1 VTGARRFAV
10 ALVFWLGAAT
20 ASPCQVPG
28 VGKRA
33 AAVPPEPAAV
43 DSTPST
49 EQPAV
54 DSLGEGNPRGALYRY
69 LMDARN
75 ARWSDA
81 AGALDLSGIAQDQR
95 AVQGPLLARQLKVVL
110 DRTIWFDF
118 DKISD
123 RPNGTITEG
132 IPDDVERIGTIETAS
147 GPVDLTMRRVA
158 DPEAGGRPVWKFSP
172 VLIERLPALYEE
184 FRYGWIGEHAPD
196 ALHTMGP
203 TNLEKWQVLGLLAL
217 VVFAWVSSWLV
228 ARGVLSV
235 VRPIAART
243 RTHVDNR
250 LLATLPRPVRW
261 TIALAIIWAFLPA
274 LDFSISASAWT
285 RRGLVAF
292 GFVTFM
298 LYVAAAAEAIAQ
310 AARER
315 FVRDGQR
322 SGAGVVNVAIR
333 MVKILL
339 VIIAVTVLLQF
350 FGFNVTA
357 IFAGLGIGGIAV
369 ALAAQKTIE
378 NLLGGLTLM
387 ADKPVRIGDYCRFGT
402 QEGWVEDVGLRSTR
416 VRTLARTVIS
426 VPNAEFSNVQIENL
440 TERDRIRFFTT
451 LNLRYE
457 TTPDQMRHVL
467 AGLRTLFLAHPKVGS
482 EMLRVRLAHFGASSL
497 DIEINSY
504 VMTADTDEF
513 QAVREDLLLRI
524 MDIVAGAGTGFAFP
538 SQTLYMARDHGLDE
552 GQTRR
557 AEEATRALRAQG
569 KLPFPDFTFEESQ
582 SIADTLDYPP
592 KGSSSARVQNP

>member
-1 VTGARRFAV
+1 
-10 ALVFWLGAAT
+10 
-20 ASPCQVPG
+20 